1 MRIESTSE
9 SLADTD
15 TGQNIDVSFDT
26 DFESQ
31 NGLDP
36 VSIETVSRISILSN
50 LANYIAFIHEMT
62 LPPTG
67 N

>member
-26 DFESQ
+26 DFDSQ

-36 VSIETVSRISILSN
+36 VSIETVSRFFPTLEIRYILI
-50 LANYIAFIHEMT
+50 LC
-62 LPPTG
+62 
-67 N
+67 